1 MQVPTGLFTGLYR
14 AAIVSI
20 YLSIIWLRVGLTRG
34 CCRFA
39 GSVDKLADPTDV
51 SKIVK
56 QMNPKYLVYQF
67 NVDYYEH
74 MGTQA

>member
-1 MQVPTGLFTGLYR
+1 M
-14 AAIVSI
+14 
-20 YLSIIWLRVGLTRG
+20 WLRVGLTRG
-34 CCRFA
+34 CCRCA

-74 MGTQA
+74 MGMQA